1 MATICQ
7 IGCGM
12 IGKVMALDISKKHDL
27 HLSDLDESTL
37 KEVKTLD
44 PTIKTKC
51 FNVNDS
57 DMLKSFL
64 KPADIVLLAVP
75 GYMGYKLLE
84 KIIEFKKNIVDI
96 SFSPENILS
105 LDKKAKDNNITVVF
119 DAGLAPGIPNFL
131 LGNINEKENVK
142 SFKYFVGGLPK
153 HPKPPYYYKAPFSPI
168 DVVEEYTRPARIMK
182 NGKVITKPALT
193 DIEEKVYQNTGMLE
207 GFNTDGLRSI
217 LYTMKHIPNMVE
229 KTLRFPGHA
238 KLISKEIESGK
249 IIPGNKSNLQR
260 LFKIWR
266 LLPDELEFTILD
278 VIIETEKKTHNYFL
292 FDETNLKENTSSMAR
307 TTGYTASATI
317 DLLDQ
322 NIFAEKGVFPPELV
336 ASKSEVVD
344 YIVNYLK
351 QRGIIL
357 KNNLE

>member
-12 IGKVMALDISKKHDL
+12 IGKVMALDISKRHDL
-27 HLSDLDESTL
+27 HLSDLDESAL
-37 KEVKTLD
+37 QEVKNLD

-51 FNVNDS
+51 FDVNNI

-75 GYMGYKLLE
+75 GHMGYKLLK
-84 KIIEFKKNIVDI
+84 KIIGLKKSIVDI

-105 LDKKAKDNNITVVF
+105 LDKKAKDNNVTVIF
-119 DAGLAPGIPNFL
+119 DAGLAPGIPNFF
-131 LGNINEKENVK
+131 LGAIDAKENVK

-153 HPKPPYYYKAPFSPI
+153 HPKPPYNYKAPFSPI

-182 NGKVITKPALT
+182 NGKVITMPALT
-193 DIEEKVYQNTGMLE
+193 DIEEKFYQNIGMLE

-217 LYTMKHIPNMVE
+217 LFTMKHIPNMVE
-229 KTLRFPGHA
+229 KTLRYSGHA
-238 KLISKEIESGK
+238 ELISNELESRK
-249 IIPGNKSNLQR
+249 IIPDDKNNLQR
-260 LFKIWR
+260 LFKIWK
-266 LLPDELEFTILD
+266 LLPNELEFTILD
-278 VIIETEKKTHNYFL
+278 VIIETEKKIHNYFL

-317 DLLDQ
+317 DILDQ
-322 NIFAEKGVFPPELV
+322 NIFIEKGVFPPELV
-336 ASKSEVVD
+336 GSKSKVVD
-344 YIVNYLK
+344 YLLNHLK
-351 QRGIIL
+351 TRGIIL
-357 KNNLE
+357 KKIV

>member
-84 KIIEFKKNIVDI
+84 KIIELKKNIVDI

-105 LDKKAKDNNITVVF
+105 LDKKAKDNNITVIF

-131 LGNINEKENVK
+131 LGNINAKENVK

-193 DIEEKVYQNTGMLE
+193 DIEEKVYQDTGMLE

-249 IIPGNKSNLQR
+249 IIPGNKINLQR

-266 LLPDELEFTILD
+266 LLPGELEFTILD
-278 VIIETEKKTHNYFL
+278 VIIETEESTHNYFL

-317 DLLDQ
+317 DILAQ
-322 NIFAEKGVFPPELV
+322 NIFIEKGVFPPEKV
-336 ASKSEVVD
+336 GSKSKVTD
-344 YIVNYLK
+344 FLVNHLRRRDILLK
-351 QRGIIL
+351 KII
-357 KNNLE
+357 

>member
-12 IGKVMALDISKKHDL
+12 IGKVMALDISKRHNL
-27 HLSDLDESTL
+27 HLSDLDRAAL

-64 KPADIVLLAVP
+64 KPADIVLIAVP
-75 GYMGYKLLE
+75 GHMGYKLLE

-105 LDKKAKDNNITVVF
+105 LDKKAKKKNVTVIF

-131 LGNINEKENVK
+131 LGNINAKENVK

-153 HPKPPYYYKAPFSPI
+153 HPKPPYNYKAPFSPI

-182 NGKVITKPALT
+182 NGRVITKPALT
-193 DIEEKVYQNTGMLE
+193 GIEEKTYQNIGRLE

-217 LYTMKHIPNMVE
+217 LFTMKHIPNMVE

-238 KLISKEIESGK
+238 KLISNELKSGK
-249 IIPGNKSNLQR
+249 IIPGDKNNLER
-260 LFKIWR
+260 LFKIWK
-266 LLPDELEFTILD
+266 LLPDELEFTVLD
-278 VIIETEKKTHNYFL
+278 VIIETEIDTHNYFL

-317 DLLDQ
+317 DLLDK
-322 NIFAEKGVFPPELV
+322 NLFGEKGVFPPELV
-336 ASKSEVVD
+336 GANSKVID
-344 YIVNYLK
+344 YLMNHLNEK
-351 QRGIIL
+351 GIIL
-357 KNNLE
+357 KKII

>member
-12 IGKVMALDISKKHDL
+12 IGKVMALDISKRHDL
-27 HLSDLDESTL
+27 HLSDLDSSAL
-37 KEVKTLD
+37 KEVEILD

-51 FNVNDS
+51 FNVNDR

-84 KIIEFKKNIVDI
+84 IIIEFKKNIVDI
-96 SFSPENILS
+96 SFSPENILY
-105 LDKKAKDNNITVVF
+105 LDKKAKDNNITVIF

-131 LGNINEKENVK
+131 LGKIDAKENVK

-153 HPKPPYYYKAPFSPI
+153 HPEPPYNYKAPFSPI

-193 DIEEKVYQNTGMLE
+193 DIEKKIYQNTGILE

-217 LYTMKHIPNMVE
+217 LFTMKHIPNMVE

-238 KLISKEIESGK
+238 ELISKELASGK
-249 IIPGNKSNLQR
+249 IIPGDKNNLQR
-260 LFKIWR
+260 LFKIWE
-266 LLPDELEFTILD
+266 LLPDELEFTILE
-278 VIIETEKKTHNYFL
+278 VIIETDMNTHNYFL

-317 DLLDQ
+317 DILAQ
-322 NIFAEKGVFPPELV
+322 NMFIEKGVFPPEIIG
-336 ASKSEVVD
+336 SKSKVVD
-344 YIVNYLK
+344 YLVTHLRERDILLK
-351 QRGIIL
+351 KII
-357 KNNLE
+357 